1 MVIHTQSL
9 MHIMKI
15 VNMMITWVQMIM
27 MQDVMKEMDGMNH
40 FMTDND
46 GDQNMEPPKCPSSM
60 NTTTTHK
67 MTDTQKIEA
76 LTDLLE
82 SVIHRLDMKQYE
94 IEDATQSHQCEVEA
108 DDYHQKMITILH
120 SNWIKQNVHDSLL
133 YALSTTMEN
142 ANILY
147 IRWSTKDDSI
157 LSLLWISCRTD

>member
-1 MVIHTQSL
+1 
-9 MHIMKI
+9 
-15 VNMMITWVQMIM
+15 MIM

-120 SNWIKQNVHDSLL
+120 SN
-133 YALSTTMEN
+133 
-142 ANILY
+142 
-147 IRWSTKDDSI
+147 
-157 LSLLWISCRTD
+157 